1 MVIDHAGLAL
11 FPNIGVFRCIG
22 RIAFPIYCFLLTQGF
37 LHTRSVRAYGRRLLI
52 AALLSEIP
60 FDMLIFGRLSSNM
73 EQNVFFSLLLGLI
86 ALSCVHTYK
95 NTPLTAWFMVISLCM
110 GAMITRVSFGW
121 LSIALCLSTYFARQR
136 RTLLC
141 LYTTASLGIYL
152 LSLISAGVTQSWVLV
167 SFCSLAALLPILL
180 YNSKRGPRSPLIT
193 FLFYAAYPL
202 HLLAFVLIR
211 AMRIIP
217 PNFFN

>member
-1 MVIDHAGLAL
+1 
-11 FPNIGVFRCIG
+11 
-22 RIAFPIYCFLLTQGF
+22 
-37 LHTRSVRAYGRRLLI
+37 
-52 AALLSEIP
+52 
-60 FDMLIFGRLSSNM
+60 M
-73 EQNVFFSLLLGLI
+73 EQNVFFSLLLGLT

-95 NTPLTAWFMVISLCM
+95 NNPLTAWFMVISLCM

-136 RTLLC
+136 RALLC
-141 LYTTASLGIYL
+141 LYTAVSLGIYS

-167 SFCSLAALLPILL
+167 SFCSLAALMPILL
-180 YNSKRGPRSPLIT
+180 YNGKRGPRSPLIT

-202 HLLAFVLIR
+202 HLLVFVLIR

-217 PNFFN
+217 PNFLG

>member
-60 FDMLIFGRLSSNM
+60 FDLLIFGRLSSSM

-136 RTLLC
+136 RMLLC
-141 LYTTASLGIYL
+141 LYTTVPLASIYSASSL
-152 LSLISAGVTQSWVLV
+152 PALRKAGYWSLSVLWRLCCQFSCTTVNEVLV
-167 SFCSLAALLPILL
+167 
-180 YNSKRGPRSPLIT
+180 RR
-193 FLFYAAYPL
+193 
-202 HLLAFVLIR
+202 
-211 AMRIIP
+211 
-217 PNFFN
+217 